1 MLHFSFFCR
10 DFLCIRD
17 HRFLIRCINIPIIF
31 LDLWPWSKLKF
42 SYAVMKDRWWLTLKD
57 SEISMQL
64 NLKDKIS
71 IQLKF
76 LLGDVKDSSSMDE
89 IVVYSFL
96 MLSLYSSSVFDIFL
110 TSRLGASRWSNKV
123 NQCHAYW

>member
-1 MLHFSFFCR
+1 
-10 DFLCIRD
+10 
-17 HRFLIRCINIPIIF
+17 
-31 LDLWPWSKLKF
+31 
-42 SYAVMKDRWWLTLKD
+42 
-57 SEISMQL
+57 MQL

-71 IQLKF
+71 IQLKL

-110 TSRLGASRWSNKV
+110 TSRLGASR
-123 NQCHAYW
+123 